1 MKPAG
6 QQELVIESWRILLE
20 KRYASGRGY
29 SMKRLAATLGAT
41 LAATREAAA
50 ELEAR
55 NLIIVDDNDKITRA
69 KKTADIPDA
78 EELAAAIGRGFTKD
92 GDSVDK
98 ASENFRKTQLAKRK
112 HETPPPV
119 AGNPAKPK
127 PAPKAAKPP
136 KKAAK
141 PDKPPKPSDAEIM
154 NNAPS
159 TRFIEAM
166 PMKANGKEKVYEA
179 KILFLEYVKAG
190 IDPEMLIKAA
200 LRYAISRP
208 NNPNDPQS
216 VYTLN
221 PYSWL
226 KQRRWHDIY
235 GDQGAFVRFTSTGNL
250 YHDEVWKLALA
261 YLANIYDRDQVER
274 DFMGVSLVHLGEE
287 AHLMAT
293 GEKVGEKMAML
304 ERYSD
309 DLFRAFFILTNR
321 WRIPVF
327 APPPEAEA
335 Q

>member
-1 MKPAG
+1 
-6 QQELVIESWRILLE
+6 
-20 KRYASGRGY
+20 
-29 SMKRLAATLGAT
+29 MKRLATTLGAT
-41 LAATREAAA
+41 LAATREATA
-50 ELEAR
+50 ELEKR
-55 NLIIVDDNDKITRA
+55 GLLVVDDDDHITRA
-69 KKTADIPDA
+69 KNTADIPDA
-78 EELAAAIGRGFTKD
+78 EELAASIGQGFAKD
-92 GDSVDK
+92 SGAADK
-98 ASENFRKTQLAKRK
+98 AAENYRQMHLARRK
-112 HETPPPV
+112 HEKPPV
-119 AGNPAKPK
+119 AGNPATEQNQQDVVAKPK
-127 PAPKAAKPP
+127 KSNKSKTETPP
-136 KKAAK
+136 KKAA
-141 PDKPPKPSDAEIM
+141 KPSDAEIM
-154 NNAPS
+154 NHAPS

-179 KILFLEYVKAG
+179 KILFLEYEKAG

-216 VYTLN
+216 VFTLN

-235 GDQGAFVRFTSTGNL
+235 GDQGEMVRFTSTGNL
-250 YHDEVWKLALA
+250 YLDEVWKLALA
-261 YLANIYDRDQVER
+261 YLANIHDRDQVER

-293 GEKVGEKMAML
+293 GEKVGDKIAML
-304 ERYSD
+304 EKYSD
-309 DLFRAFFILTNR
+309 DLFKAFFILTNR